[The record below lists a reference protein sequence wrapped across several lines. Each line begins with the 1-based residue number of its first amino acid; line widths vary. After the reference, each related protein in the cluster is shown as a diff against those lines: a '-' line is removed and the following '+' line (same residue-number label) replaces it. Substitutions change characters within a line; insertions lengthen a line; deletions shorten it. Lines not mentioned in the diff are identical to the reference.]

1 METIFKNILTIDQ
14 ELLLF
19 INGLHSP
26 FGDILMWHFS
36 DKLFWI
42 PLYAV
47 LLALL
52 IKRLGLKKSLLCILL
67 LVLLILTAD
76 QLGATLIRP
85 NIGRLRPS
93 SSMNPLSGILHFV
106 NDHRGGDFGFP
117 SCHAAN
123 TFALAV
129 FISLILKTV
138 WIRYGLLIWAILVSG
153 SRIYLGLHYP
163 TDIIA
168 GAFLGICV
176 GYNFYILFNFLL
188 NLKFSRFL
196 RNYTNFTG

>member
-52 IKRLGLKKSLLCILL
+52 IKKLGLKKGLLCIFLV
-67 LVLLILTAD
+67 VLLILTAD

-106 NDHRGGDFGFP
+106 NDSRGGDFGFP

-176 GYNFYILFNFLL
+176 GYNFYVLFNFLL